1 MTGYL
6 EDVRGGKTM
15 SKKEKAQTHFD
26 LARRIIQSWPEWKK
40 KIVCTPVKY
49 SKLLKARKE
58 VEV

>member
-1 MTGYL
+1 
-6 EDVRGGKTM
+6 M